1 MCHNTSIP
9 HPAGQQ
15 TWRMNIS
22 IVSTDYTLYRLYDS
36 QST

>member
-1 MCHNTSIP
+1 
-9 HPAGQQ
+9 
-15 TWRMNIS
+15 MNIS